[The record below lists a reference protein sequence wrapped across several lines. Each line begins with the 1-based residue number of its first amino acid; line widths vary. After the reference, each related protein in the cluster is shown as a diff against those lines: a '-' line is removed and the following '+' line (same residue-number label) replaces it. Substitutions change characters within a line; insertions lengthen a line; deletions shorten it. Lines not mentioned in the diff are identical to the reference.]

1 MDDEKKYKFQMLTPS
16 HEANLSV
23 YDEALAYVFSDGE
36 IKNIALSGS
45 YSSGKSSIIE
55 TFEKKNPKYN
65 FLHIS
70 LAHFLEESNANALDD
85 ANAKETSIEGKILNQ
100 LIQQIDP
107 KYIPQTRFR
116 IKRKLNEKSPYLIT
130 FLVSTVAVLFVY
142 LFKFDDWKNY
152 IISNDF
158 DFLKFTTHEYCRI
171 AAFVYVLFALIY
183 TLFKIIINQYNK
195 QYLKRLNIKGNEIE
209 IFEQDKSSYFD
220 KYLNEV
226 LYVFENCQA
235 DCIVFEDIDRFEN
248 VTIFERLR
256 EINTLVNC
264 RLINEDKTLRF
275 FYLLRD
281 DVFQNKDRT
290 KFFDFVIPVIPIV
303 SSTNS
308 YDVLISSFK
317 GTNYEVKLDDH
328 FLRGVSLYLDDY
340 RLIKNILNEFYIY
353 ENKLNTIEL
362 DCNKL
367 LAIIIYKNLFPK
379 DYSNLVLN
387 KGYVYSIFNNKTSLI
402 NSVKENYKRKIALLK
417 ERLDYY
423 DNEFLESQ
431 LELDIIKKQKYDDA
445 RYYQSKMND
454 YNSWVENSYK
464 KRSQAISDRKENYRD
479 TIVKEKS
486 AIENDIEKLDNSTI
500 KELLDRDNIDAY
512 FHDTVS
518 INDIGEMNDFGEIKA
533 SDYLDL
539 LKYLISNGYID
550 ETYTDY
556 LSYFYA
562 NSLSIHDKKFLRSV
576 TDRKSLAETYSIEN
590 PKLVLENLNTYD
602 LTQIEVR
609 NYDLFDYILQ
619 QENQDQCEAIVQN
632 ICFANQHSFI
642 RGFLNRNSY
651 QKLIRQINIHCP
663 DYIKQVLNLENFTK
677 NEVEKYCTATL
688 LNCDCNTLDSIN
700 KNNILANW
708 ISNDE
713 DFLNT
718 NDDNKTDENIEII
731 IHAMQ
736 HLNIQFVFINYGE
749 EINKKLFTEVYEKS
763 LYELNGQNLKL
774 MIDIKNSEADLSSLL
789 STIFRNETKSVLFQ
803 YMKNNIEKG
812 INSYLEIFSDIIM
825 DSSETIIQVIN
836 CADICEELK
845 IGYISQLGT
854 CVEDIN
860 EVEELSMQ
868 QYLLKYTKIQYTAA
882 NIISCFKLFD
892 LSKELIDFI
901 NSNQTALDYSHII
914 EEKDLDIFFR
924 KCLCEMNIEDEKYEQ
939 ILSNIGKIQTQFNID
954 SISDNKMTILIR
966 MGLIQMNSSNISFIR
981 KHYKNHLES
990 FIIANL
996 DEYITNLNS
1005 YGKDHEEIRMLL
1017 MSQYL
1022 SEQQKIR
1029 IIDSANVDINL
1040 EGLDVSDTI
1049 KLLIITEHFDTNN
1062 LNYVVS
1068 SYPKENDE
1076 IKKAIRC
1083 HIVESFYVYE
1093 RSHDFNI
1100 TLLLD
1105 LLSEE
1110 ALNFDQK
1117 VELVEVDINRIDD
1130 KYLKLI
1136 LQKIG
1141 ASKIAS
1147 NLFENTNHRIEYN
1160 NENIKIVKILEAAG
1174 IIESPEITNGGKFYK
1189 KLKLKQKRTI

>member
-1 MDDEKKYKFQMLTPS
+1 MLTPS

-70 LAHFLEESNANALDD
+70 LAHFSEESNANALDD

-158 DFLKFTTHEYCRI
+158 DFLKFTTHEHCRI

-195 QYLKRLNIKGNEIE
+195 QYLKRLNIKGSEIE

-402 NSVKENYKRKIALLK
+402 DSVKENYKRKIALLK

-431 LELDIIKKQKYDDA
+431 SELDIIKKQKYDDA

-533 SDYLDL
+533 NDYLDL

-651 QKLIRQINIHCP
+651 QKLIKQINIHCP

-718 NDDNKTDENIEII
+718 NDDNKTNENIEII

-763 LYELNGQNLKL
+763 LYELNGKNLKL

-789 STIFRNETKSVLFQ
+789 STIFRNETKSALFQ

-836 CADICEELK
+836 CADICEDLK

-954 SISDNKMTILIR
+954 SISDNKMTVLIR

-1083 HIVESFYVYE
+1083 RIVESFYVYE

-1147 NLFENTNHRIEYN
+1147 NLFENTNQRVEYN

-1174 IIESPEITNGGKFYK
+1174 IIELPEITNGGKFYK

>member
-1 MDDEKKYKFQMLTPS
+1 MLTPS

-70 LAHFLEESNANALDD
+70 LAHFSEESNANALDD

-158 DFLKFTTHEYCRI
+158 DFLKFTTHEHCRI

-402 NSVKENYKRKIALLK
+402 DSVKENYKRKIALLK

-431 LELDIIKKQKYDDA
+431 SELDIIKKQKYDDA

-836 CADICEELK
+836 CADICEDLK

-901 NSNQTALDYSHII
+901 NSNQTALDYSHIV

-954 SISDNKMTILIR
+954 SISDNKMTVLIR

-1117 VELVEVDINRIDD
+1117 VELVEVDINQIDD

-1147 NLFENTNHRIEYN
+1147 NLFENTNQRVEYN

>member
-1 MDDEKKYKFQMLTPS
+1 MDEEKEYKFQMLTPS
-16 HEANLSV
+16 HEADLSV
-23 YDEALAYVFSDGE
+23 YDKALTYVFSEGE

-55 TFEKKNPKYN
+55 TFEKKNPNYN

-70 LAHFLEESNANALDD
+70 LAHFSEESNASALAD
-85 ANAKETSIEGKILNQ
+85 ANTNETSIEGKILNQ
-100 LIQQIDP
+100 LIQQINP

-116 IKRKLNEKSPYLIT
+116 IKRKLNEKTPCLIT
-130 FLVSTVAVLFVY
+130 LLVSTVTVFFIY

-158 DFLKFTTHEYCRI
+158 VFLKFTTHEHCRI
-171 AAFVYVLFALIY
+171 AIFVYVLFALIY
-183 TLFKIIINQYNK
+183 TLYKVIINQYNK
-195 QYLKRLNIKGNEIE
+195 QYLKRLNIKGSEIE

-235 DCIVFEDIDRFEN
+235 DCIVFEDIDRFKN

-264 RLINEDKTLRF
+264 RLKNEDKTLRF

-303 SSTNS
+303 SPTNS
-308 YDVLISSFK
+308 YDILISSFK

-367 LAIIIYKNLFPK
+367 LAVIIYKNIFPK

-387 KGYVYSIFNNKTSLI
+387 KGYVYSIFHNKPSLI
-402 NSVKENYKRKIALLK
+402 DSLK
-417 ERLDYY
+417 ADYQSSITLIEEKLKYY
-423 DNEFLESQ
+423 DKEFLENQS
-431 LELDIIKKQKYDDA
+431 ELDIIKNKKYNDA
-445 RYYQSKMND
+445 RYPYQRNEVD
-454 YNSWVENSYK
+454 SWVENIYK
-464 KRSQAISDRKENYRD
+464 KRSQAILDRKENYRD
-479 TIVKEKS
+479 AIVKEKN
-486 AIENDIEKLDNSTI
+486 AIENEIVKLNNSAL
-500 KELLDRDNIDAY
+500 KDLLNRGNIDSY
-512 FHDTVS
+512 FHDTISV
-518 INDIGEMNDFGEIKA
+518 NDIGEENDYNEIKA
-533 SDYLDL
+533 SDYLNL
-539 LKYLISNGYID
+539 LKYLIINGYID
-550 ETYTDY
+550 ETYPDY

-602 LTQIEVR
+602 LTQIETR
-609 NYDLFDYILQ
+609 NYDLFDYILR
-619 QENQDQCEAIVQN
+619 QENQEQCKAIVQN
-632 ICFANQHSFI
+632 ICSTNQHAFI

-651 QKLIRQINIHCP
+651 YKLIKQINIHCP
-663 DYIKQVLNLENFTK
+663 EYIKQVLNLENFTK
-677 NEVEKYCTATL
+677 NEVEMYCTATL
-688 LNCDCNTLDSIN
+688 LNCDFNTLDSIN
-700 KNNILANW
+700 ENNILTNW

-718 NDDNKTDENIEII
+718 NDDNKTDESIKII
-731 IHAMQ
+731 IHAVQ
-736 HLNIQFVFINYGE
+736 HLNIKFLFINYSE

-763 LYELNGQNLKL
+763 LYELNGRNLKL
-774 MIDIKNSEADLSSLL
+774 MIDIKNSKVHLASLL
-789 STIFRNETKSVLFQ
+789 STLFGNETKSVLFQ
-803 YMKNNIEKG
+803 YMKENIEKG
-812 INSYLEIFSDIIM
+812 IDSYLGIFSDKIM
-825 DSSETIIQVIN
+825 DTSETIIQVIN
-836 CADICEELK
+836 CTDISEDLK
-845 IGYISQLGT
+845 IRYINQLGT
-854 CVEDIN
+854 NVEDIN
-860 EVEELSMQ
+860 EVEELAMQ
-868 QYLLKYTKIQYTAA
+868 QNLLKYMKIQYSAA

-901 NSNQTALDYSHII
+901 NSNQIALDYSHIV
-914 EEKDLDIFFR
+914 EEKDLDIFFK

-939 ILSNIGKIQTQFNID
+939 ILSNIGKVQTQFNIT

-966 MGLIQMNSSNISFIR
+966 VGLIQMNSNNLSFIR

-990 FIIANL
+990 FIITNF

-1005 YGKDHEEIRMLL
+1005 YGKDHDEIRMLL
-1017 MSQYL
+1017 MSL
-1022 SEQQKIR
+1022 RLNEEQKIR
-1029 IIDSANVDINL
+1029 IIESANVDINL
-1040 EGLDVSDTI
+1040 EGLDISDAI

-1068 SYPKENDE
+1068 SYAKENDD

-1083 HIVESFYVYE
+1083 HIVENFYVYK
-1093 RSHDFNI
+1093 RNHDLNMI
-1100 TLLLD
+1100 LLLD
-1105 LLSEE
+1105 LLSDES
-1110 ALNFDQK
+1110 LNYDQK
-1117 VELVEVDINRIDD
+1117 TELIEGDINQLDNE
-1130 KYLKLI
+1130 KLNLI

-1141 ASKIAS
+1141 AVKIAS
-1147 NLFENTNHRIEYN
+1147 NLFENTSHRVEYN
-1160 NENIKIVKILEAAG
+1160 NENIKIVKILESEG
-1174 IIESPEITNGGKFYK
+1174 IIEPSEIANGGKYYK

>member
-1 MDDEKKYKFQMLTPS
+1 MLTPS

-70 LAHFLEESNANALDD
+70 LAHFSEESNANALDD

-158 DFLKFTTHEYCRI
+158 DFLKFTTHEHCRI

-264 RLINEDKTLRF
+264 RLINEDNTLRF

-340 RLIKNILNEFYIY
+340 RLIKNILNEFYVY

-402 NSVKENYKRKIALLK
+402 DSIKENYQRKIALLE

-431 LELDIIKKQKYDDA
+431 SELDIIKNKKESNI
-445 RYYQSKMND
+445 RYSSQRND
-454 YNSWVENSYK
+454 FNSWVENSYK

-486 AIENDIEKLDNSTI
+486 AIENEIEKLDNSTI
-500 KELLDRDNIDAY
+500 KELLNRDNIDAY

-518 INDIGEMNDFGEIKA
+518 INDIGERNDFGEIKA

-642 RGFLNRNSY
+642 RGFLNKNSY

-836 CADICEELK
+836 CADICEDLK

-939 ILSNIGKIQTQFNID
+939 ILSNIGKIQTQFNVD
-954 SISDNKMTILIR
+954 SISDNKMTVLIR

-1147 NLFENTNHRIEYN
+1147 TIFENTNHRIEYN